1 MSVLAQ
7 ARLGPSSDIRR
18 RIASFRMWGFQR
30 WLTASIA
37 TTAAAL
43 LVGVPTGIIETDL
56 YTRMT
61 PVRWWDYPVWALS
74 AVLVGLTVATYVR
87 IGDVPPAR
95 DGAGRGLT
103 ATILATF
110 AVGCPICNKLV
121 VAVLGVSGALTY
133 WAPLQPVV
141 GILSV
146 LLLATGLLL
155 RLGGDIACAGRG
167 RSPA

>member
-1 MSVLAQ
+1 MT
-7 ARLGPSSDIRR
+7 
-18 RIASFRMWGFQR
+18 WGGSPG
-30 WLTASIA
+30 TN
-37 TTAAAL
+37 
-43 LVGVPTGIIETDL
+43 PT
-56 YTRMT
+56 
-61 PVRWWDYPVWALS
+61 LS
-74 AVLVGLTVATYVR
+74 ATHSLS
-87 IGDVPPAR
+87 PAR

-141 GILSV
+141 GILSL